1 MTQENF
7 ETEEEWEDDDEFDFP
22 YDEEEILDSM
32 FPYRHEDGMSNLD
45 MYIATFGED
54 SL

>member
-22 YDEEEILDSM
+22 HDEEEILDSM